1 MKSSS
6 WIDNYIQ
13 MFEGVFILFFH
24 FCSITTFW
32 SCHFSKFRNISCFS
46 FIVIVIVYIWKK
58 FSQAKN
64 IWWPDNRSSLYYICF
79 ISVLEKNSLLL
90 YYYVYYVFITENFWL
105 PFDANKIYFKFT
117 MCSIR
122 LNIERRFFSFYKYD
136 IHIMIIKETFLSNRD
151 YDHPI
156 FILFKKTCLLSNH
169 YMPFWVV

>member
-6 WIDNYIQ
+6 WMDNYIQ

-24 FCSITTFW
+24 FCSIITFW
-32 SCHFSKFRNISCFS
+32 SCHFSKFRNISCVS

-58 FSQAKN
+58 FSQ
-64 IWWPDNRSSLYYICF
+64 
-79 ISVLEKNSLLL
+79 EKNSLLL
-90 YYYVYYVFITENFWL
+90 YYYVYYVFITENVWL

>member
-1 MKSSS
+1 
-6 WIDNYIQ
+6 

-79 ISVLEKNSLLL
+79 ISVPEKKLTFTLLL
-90 YYYVYYVFITENFWL
+90 RLLRVYYRKLLTTFWCKQNLFQVHNVLNTSQHRKKVF
-105 PFDANKIYFKFT
+105 
-117 MCSIR
+117 
-122 LNIERRFFSFYKYD
+122 
-136 IHIMIIKETFLSNRD
+136 
-151 YDHPI
+151 
-156 FILFKKTCLLSNH
+156 FILQVRHPHHDHKGNFFVKSRLRSPYLYSI
-169 YMPFWVV
+169 

>member
-1 MKSSS
+1 
-6 WIDNYIQ
+6 

-79 ISVLEKNSLLL
+79 ISVPEKKLTFTLLL
-90 YYYVYYVFITENFWL
+90 RLLRVYYRKLFSTFWWKQNLFQVHNVLNTSQHRKKIFSILQVRHPHHVHKGNFFVKSRL
-105 PFDANKIYFKFT
+105 RSPYLYSIKKNLSFK
-117 MCSIR
+117 
-122 LNIERRFFSFYKYD
+122 
-136 IHIMIIKETFLSNRD
+136 
-151 YDHPI
+151 
-156 FILFKKTCLLSNH
+156 
-169 YMPFWVV
+169 